1 MTRQQQLLDAITAT
15 CTTPAELTAAE
26 FAEHLMET
34 VREIIPEATQNE
46 VIKSFASQ
54 AGIDAHFEGEVLD
67 CLHAMTENTDSRNQ
81 NGPANEYV
89 PF

>member
-1 MTRQQQLLDAITAT
+1 MTRQQQLLDAIAAAS
-15 CTTPAELTAAE
+15 TTPAELTAAE

-34 VREIIPEATQNE
+34 VREIIPEATPNE

-67 CLHAMTENTDSRNQ
+67 CLHAMTENTDSQ
-81 NGPANEYV
+81 TQAAPADEYV